1 MPEIELSAGRIR
13 YSDTGEGPPIVFVH
27 GVFVAGSLWRKV
39 VGPLSANFRCITPDW
54 PLGGH
59 TIAMNPDAD
68 ISPHGVA
75 ALVLEFIDALD
86 LHDVTLVGNDTGGAV
101 VQLAIARG
109 SDRVCRVVLTPSDSF
124 DNFLPRSIRALQ
136 YAARVPGLLTVGAQP
151 MRLSA
156 VQRLALRWLVKY
168 PIPAEITR
176 EWVRPLVSDRGV
188 RRDLG
193 KFLRTIDYRD
203 TIAAAETLQGF
214 AKPVLLLWPRKL
226 PYFPFAHAQRWTE
239 IFADATL
246 VEIEDTYTCVSE
258 DQPEV
263 TAREIATFIRARSK
277 VE

>member
-39 VGPLSANFRCITPDW
+39 VGPLSADFRCITPDW

-176 EWVRPLVSDRGV
+176 EWVRRLVSDRGV